1 LKDNYNWVTV
11 ELTNSMMADQASILP
26 GVDRL
31 DGRRI
36 EFKAEKMLKA
46 YTAFQAAVE
55 LAQS

>member
-36 EFKAEKMLKA
+36 ELTAEDMLKA

-55 LAQS
+55 LAQT